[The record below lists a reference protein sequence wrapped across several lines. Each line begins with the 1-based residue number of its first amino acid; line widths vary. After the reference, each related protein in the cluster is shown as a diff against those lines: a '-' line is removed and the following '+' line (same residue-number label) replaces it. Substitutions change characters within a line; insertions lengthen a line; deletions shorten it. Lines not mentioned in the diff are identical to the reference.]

1 LQIGQIS
8 QSCLQEE
15 KFHAE
20 QLFSVAVCFYS
31 FFFGGGGSGT
41 WGLLNFLGGNFWGT
55 ITLRARIG
63 VCAHAGRVLR
73 DSAQ

>member
-20 QLFSVAVCFYS
+20 QLFSVAVCFDS
-31 FFFGGGGSGT
+31 FFFGGGGT
-41 WGLLNFLGGNFWGT
+41 WGLLNFLGGEF
-55 ITLRARIG
+55 L
-63 VCAHAGRVLR
+63 GRNY
-73 DSAQ
+73 A